1 MFYQTEDSGTINMR
15 ARINRQSVI
24 QTDLALSETI
34 GDSDSDSEESIYA
47 RSTVR
52 EYYDHEED
60 NFQPLLLLSESSPN
74 AGTQILDPVSPMM
87 HPAYIL
93 LLKN

>member
-1 MFYQTEDSGTINMR
+1 MFYQAEDSGTINMR

-34 GDSDSDSEESIYA
+34 GDSDSDSEDSIND

-52 EYYDHEED
+52 ERYEHEEEY
-60 NFQPLLLLSESSPN
+60 FQPTPLLSESSPN
-74 AGTQILDPVSPMM
+74 EGIQILDPVSD
-87 HPAYIL
+87 AL
-93 LLKN
+93 LLYLST